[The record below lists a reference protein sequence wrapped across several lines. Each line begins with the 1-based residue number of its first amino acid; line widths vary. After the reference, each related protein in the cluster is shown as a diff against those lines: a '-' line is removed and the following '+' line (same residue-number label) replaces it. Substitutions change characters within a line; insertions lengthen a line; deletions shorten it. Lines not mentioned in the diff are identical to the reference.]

1 MSTQGAPTQR
11 QFKRWTISLFASV
24 AAHLGALFLILMHL
38 QRTVPPEEKQ
48 LELIPLELIEV
59 AGGSAAPA
67 AAPEAPPEPAPEPE
81 PTPEPEPEPPSP
93 PEPAPEPEPVTPPA
107 PEPEPAVVEE
117 VKPEPPK
124 PRKIEKP
131 KPAPEPPKPRKTEK
145 PKPQRDSIA
154 ERLRNAPVVKQQPRR
169 TPAPGASDI
178 ERRLRSIE
186 RNRSTGGS
194 APGRSGIIGV
204 SAGEMANYQ
213 AYNQRCVAPTVSRLW
228 NQLGPNALGSLPSD
242 AVISFTIDKSGRVLF
257 CSIVRRS
264 SNVSMNE
271 SAQQLCEALRN
282 TAFPPFSQVGLKTE
296 GAVRSLPFEFTL
308 KYQQ

>member
-1 MSTQGAPTQR
+1 
-11 QFKRWTISLFASV
+11 
-24 AAHLGALFLILMHL
+24 MHL

-59 AGGSAAPA
+59 AGGSTAPA
-67 AAPEAPPEPAPEPE
+67 AAPEAPPEPAPEP
-81 PTPEPEPEPPSP
+81 TPEPEPEPPSP
-93 PEPAPEPEPVTPPA
+93 PAPAPEPEPVTPPA
-107 PEPEPAVVEE
+107 PEPEPEVPAVVEE
-117 VKPEPPK
+117 VKPK

-131 KPAPEPPKPRKTEK
+131 KPAPEPPKPRKAEK

-169 TPAPGASDI
+169 TPAPGASKI
-178 ERRLRSIE
+178 ERRLRDIE

-194 APGRSGIIGV
+194 SSGRSGIIGV